1 MEIEYL
7 IFKTMR
13 IDWLFFIDYMNK
25 VVTISYYHCRGCLRV
40 NFNIF
45 FIKIKKNY
53 FKLIIFSVFLSFWCV
68 DKKNNLFLKNIKNN
82 IFFK

>member
-25 VVTISYYHCRGCLRV
+25 VVTI
-40 NFNIF
+40 F
-45 FIKIKKNY
+45 F
-53 FKLIIFSVFLSFWCV
+53 
-68 DKKNNLFLKNIKNN
+68 
-82 IFFK
+82 FF